1 MTSSSY
7 RMERVNELVREEV
20 GRILLLESQDPR
32 FVSVTVTGAKVTSDL
47 NFAKVYVSIL
57 GTSEERDSVLSAL
70 GKASGFVRRQLGQQV
85 RMKRTPQLTFVYDE
99 SLERANQIYKA
110 LEGLDLGSEKPETEE
125 TL

>member
-1 MTSSSY
+1 
-7 RMERVNELVREEV
+7 MERVNELVREEV